1 MDLDYETNITSKLS
15 EITLIDTISD
25 VFNDEGEEVELNGI
39 KRQPTPFPTIA
50 KSDFLS
56 DVMDS
61 EEVSSLGA
69 FSTDETV
76 HAHSISE
83 DIDLDF
89 DIDIYKTIEEP
100 NMDVEIIDPAT
111 WGCFGE
117 FDTFSNHFNTRKRA
131 LTNPKSLL
139 LRRGLTD
146 DIFNE
151 NYDEYENDLISTGS
165 DHEENEENGSLA
177 RRTFTTVN
185 NKFLKSTRRAAI
197 GMFNRIRKKR

>member
-15 EITLIDTISD
+15 EITLIDTSSD
-25 VFNDEGEEVELNGI
+25 VFNDEGEELNGI
-39 KRQPTPFPTIA
+39 KRQPTPFPMTI

-56 DVMDS
+56 DMMDS

-69 FSTDETV
+69 FSTDDTV
-76 HAHSISE
+76 HAYSISE
-83 DIDLDF
+83 DVDLDL
-89 DIDIYKTIEEP
+89 DLDVYQPIEES
-100 NMDVEIIDPAT
+100 NLDHEIIDPVT
-111 WGCFGE
+111 WGCYRE
-117 FDTFSNHFNTRKRA
+117 FDTYSNQFNTRKRA

-139 LRRGLTD
+139 ARRGITD

-151 NYDEYENDLISTGS
+151 NYDEYENDLISTES
-165 DHEENEENGSLA
+165 DHEHYAENGSLA

-185 NKFLKSTRRAAI
+185 NKFLKGTRRAAI